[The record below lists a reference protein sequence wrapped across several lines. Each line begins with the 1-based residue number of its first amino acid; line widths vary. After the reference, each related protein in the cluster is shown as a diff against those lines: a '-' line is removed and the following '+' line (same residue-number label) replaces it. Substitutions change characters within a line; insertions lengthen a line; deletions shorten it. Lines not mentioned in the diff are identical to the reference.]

1 MSNLVV
7 AQNHSISEVSQMAKA
22 VASSNLFGVKTPDQA
37 LALMLLAQAEGL
49 HPMVA
54 ARDYHIIEG
63 RPSMKAD
70 AMLARFQLAGGKV
83 KWLALTDTKVIGE
96 FTHEAGGSAT
106 IEWDIDRA
114 KQAGLGGKGN
124 WNKYPRQMLRAR
136 VISEGIRTVYPACVV
151 GVYTPEEVQDFEQP
165 RGGVYE
171 AVPATIKPSPIKP
184 TTVALEAAVEAPSSP
199 SIDDDDLVGF
209 REAIMA
215 CTTEHALRVVGEQ
228 IKKRG
233 IVGAAHKELSAM
245 FKARKA
251 AIARLAADMAEADPD
266 PHNGADADLGNPA
279 EME

>member
-7 AQNHSISEVSQMAKA
+7 AQSHSISEVAQMAKA

-83 KWLALTDTKVIGE
+83 KWLALTDAKVAAE
-96 FTHEAGGSAT
+96 FTHESGGSAV
-106 IEWDIDRA
+106 IDWDMDRA

-151 GVYTPEEVQDFEQP
+151 GVYTPEEVQDFDQP
-165 RGGVYE
+165 RQAVYE
-171 AVPATIKPSPIKP
+171 AVPATIKPSPVAIKP
-184 TTVALEAAVEAPSSP
+184 AAIEALPEPASAPAEPAV
-199 SIDDDDLVGF
+199 DDDDIIGF
-209 REAIMA
+209 REAIDA
-215 CTTEHALRVVGEQ
+215 CTTETALKVVGEQ

-233 IVGAAHKELSAM
+233 LKGAPAKELRDLFAKK
-245 FKARKA
+245 KAE
-251 AIARLAADMAEADPD
+251 LA
-266 PHNGADADLGNPA
+266 NPPPVVEDTVPA
-279 EME
+279 VEEVL

>member
-7 AQNHSISEVSQMAKA
+7 AQNHSISEVAQMAKA

-83 KWLALTDTKVIGE
+83 KWLTLTDSKVAAE
-96 FTHEAGGSAT
+96 FTHESGGSAV
-106 IEWDIDRA
+106 IDWDMDRA
-114 KQAGLGGKGN
+114 KTAGLGGKGN

-136 VISEGIRTVYPACVV
+136 VISEGIRTVFPACVV
-151 GVYTPEEVQDFEQP
+151 GVYTPEEVQDFDHRQAA
-165 RGGVYE
+165 YE
-171 AVPATIKPSPIKP
+171 AVPATIKPSPVAIKP
-184 TTVALEAAVEAPSSP
+184 AAIEALPEPASAPAEAVV
-199 SIDDDDLVGF
+199 DDDDIVGF
-209 REAIMA
+209 REAIDA
-215 CTTEHALRVVGEQ
+215 CTTEVALKVVGEQ

-233 IVGAAHKELSAM
+233 LKGAVAKELRDLFAKK
-245 FKARKA
+245 KAE
-251 AIARLAADMAEADPD
+251 LQ
-266 PHNGADADLGNPA
+266 NPTPVVEDTVPA
-279 EME
+279 VEEVL

>member
-7 AQNHSISEVSQMAKA
+7 AQNHSIAEVAQMAKA

-83 KWLALTDTKVIGE
+83 KWLALTDVKVAAE
-96 FTHEAGGSAT
+96 FTHESGGSAV
-106 IEWDIDRA
+106 IDWDMDRA

-151 GVYTPEEVQDFEQP
+151 GVYTPEEVQDFDQP
-165 RGGVYE
+165 RQAVYE
-171 AVPATIKPSPIKP
+171 AVPATIKPSPMAVKP
-184 TTVALEAAVEAPSSP
+184 AAIEALPEPASAPAEP
-199 SIDDDDLVGF
+199 VVDDDDIVGF
-209 REAIMA
+209 REAIDA
-215 CTTEHALRVVGEQ
+215 CTTETALKVVGEQ

-233 IVGAAHKELSAM
+233 LKGAPAKELRDLFA
-245 FKARKA
+245 KKKVE
-251 AIARLAADMAEADPD
+251 IANSTPVVEDTV
-266 PHNGADADLGNPA
+266 PA
-279 EME
+279 VEEVL

>member
-1 MSNLVV
+1 MSNLVI
-7 AQNHSISEVSQMAKA
+7 AQNHSIAEVAQMAKA

-83 KWLALTDTKVIGE
+83 KWLALTDTKVTGE
-96 FTHEAGGSAT
+96 FTHEAGGTAT
-106 IEWDIDRA
+106 IEWDMERA

-171 AVPATIKPSPIKP
+171 AVPATMKPTPIKAAP
-184 TTVALEAAVEAPSSP
+184 ALPEAPPAAP
-199 SIDDDDLVGF
+199 SGPAVDDDELVGF

-215 CTTEHALRVVGEQ
+215 CTTEHALKVVAGQ
-228 IKKRG
+228 LKKRALS
-233 IVGAAHKELSAM
+233 GAAKKELLALYE
-245 FKARKA
+245 AQKA
-251 AIARLAADMAEADPD
+251 AVAKAAEEVVEETGEVVNA
-266 PHNGADADLGNPA
+266 
-279 EME
+279 